1 MKVLGIGGSLREN
14 SNSLY
19 LLNVAI
25 EELKQAGIETEI
37 ISLRNKKIE
46 PCTGCYDCRE
56 AHVCTIAGDDFN
68 EIFDKMM
75 AAKGIIL
82 SSPVY
87 VSSVTPPLMNV
98 LCRSAFVAHWGG
110 KMMMGKVGGPI
121 TVAQRAGQNT
131 ALSQLLLWFFFNG
144 ITVPGSIYWNIGVAG
159 TGGAHDAEKDTIGIQ
174 TIKAFGK
181 NMSEIM
187 NKLFVK

>member
-19 LLNVAI
+19 LLNVAMD
-25 EELKQAGIETEI
+25 ELKQAGIETEI
-37 ISLRNKKIE
+37 ISLRGKKIE

-56 AHVCTIAGDDFN
+56 AHICTIASDDFN

-110 KMMMGKVGGPI
+110 KMFMGKVGGPI

-159 TGGAHDAEKDTIGIQ
+159 TGGAHDAEKDTLGIQ
-174 TIKAFGK
+174 TIKAFSK
-181 NMSEIM
+181 NMSGIM
-187 NKLFVK
+187 NKLFV

>member
-19 LLNVAI
+19 LLNVAM
-25 EELKQAGIETEI
+25 EELKQTGMETEI
-37 ISLRNKKIE
+37 ISLRDKKVE

-56 AHVCTIAGDDFN
+56 AHVCTIVSDDFN
-68 EIFDKMM
+68 EIFGKMM
-75 AAKGIIL
+75 EAKGLIL

-87 VSSVTPPLMNV
+87 VSSVTPPMMNV
-98 LCRSAFVAHWGG
+98 LCRAAFVAHWGG
-110 KMMMGKVGGPI
+110 KMFMGKVGGPI
-121 TVAQRAGQNT
+121 TVAQRAGHNT

-159 TGGAHDAEKDTIGIQ
+159 TGGAHDAEKDALGIQ
-174 TIKAFGK
+174 TIKAFSK
-181 NMSEIM
+181 NMSGIM
-187 NKLFVK
+187 NKLFV

>member
-1 MKVLGIGGSLREN
+1 MKVLGIGGSLREK

-19 LLNVAI
+19 FLDVAL
-25 EELKQAGIETEI
+25 EEIRQADIETEM
-37 ISLRNKKIE
+37 ISLRDRKIE

-56 AHVCTIAGDDFN
+56 AHYCTIIGDDFN
-68 EIFDKMM
+68 EIFDKIR
-75 AAKGIIL
+75 ASEGLVL

-87 VSSVTPPLMNV
+87 VSSVTPPMMNV

-110 KMMMGKVGGPI
+110 KMFMGKVGGPI
-121 TVAQRAGQNT
+121 TVAQRAGHNT

-144 ITVPGSIYWNIGVAG
+144 ITVPGSNYWTIGVAG

-174 TIKAFGK
+174 TIKTFGK
-181 NMSEIM
+181 NMSGIM
-187 NKLFVK
+187 KKLFV

>member
-19 LLNVAI
+19 LLNIAM
-25 EELKQAGIETEI
+25 EEIKQAGIDTEI
-37 ISLRNKKIE
+37 ISLRGKKIE

-56 AHVCTIAGDDFN
+56 SRFCTIAGDDFN

-75 AAKGIIL
+75 AAEGIIL

-87 VSSVTPPLMNV
+87 VSAVTPLLMNV

-110 KMMMGKVGGPI
+110 KMFMGKIGGPI
-121 TVAQRAGQNT
+121 TVAQRAGQNM

-159 TGGAHDAEKDTIGIQ
+159 TGGAHDAEKDAIGIQ

-181 NMSEIM
+181 NMSGIM
-187 NKLFVK
+187 KKLYV